1 MKKSAMQKK
10 IKNISEMIFLSSIR
24 IHGKLA
30 INSSFVENWSYVDQI
45 IMSCDD
51 EVHNAC
57 IYMVLI
63 ELEEIKYAGHGI
75 DLLFNIYSIQLQ
87 MDSRLWYNVYSPS
100 IYKLKGSCD
109 SHYLTNKFGYF
120 KPRLLR
126 ILDMFFT
133 ETWSGGICW

>member
-1 MKKSAMQKK
+1 
-10 IKNISEMIFLSSIR
+10 MIFLSSIR

-63 ELEEIKYAGHGI
+63 ELEEIKYAGHGQGR
-75 DLLFNIYSIQLQ
+75 SHPWARVG
-87 MDSRLWYNVYSPS
+87 SSPPS
-100 IYKLKGSCD
+100 NLKKKK
-109 SHYLTNKFGYF
+109 N
-120 KPRLLR
+120 
-126 ILDMFFT
+126 
-133 ETWSGGICW
+133 